1 MIPDETVQAIL
12 AATDIVTLIGE
23 SLELKKSG
31 ANYGALCP
39 FHSEKSPSFNVNS
52 QRQIFHCFGCQAGG
66 DAIKWERMY
75 FEKTFVEACERL
87 AARAGIPLSSHLD
100 DQDRSRRDTP
110 RRKRVIR
117 RDLPKVPDLDEGN
130 AAEHLALAKLRG
142 LMAPSIAAAMARG
155 FLRFCWW
162 NEKRSWIVTDKT
174 RVNAQVRHLDGSP
187 LFHNAAGNPVKA
199 QTVSS
204 SWSRWPL
211 GAADIRHRDVL
222 ICEGG
227 PDFLAAVELIELF
240 ELPVSPVGILGASMP
255 IHEKALP
262 FFRNK
267 VVHVAEHT
275 GDAGAAA
282 TARWAAQLDGLAS
295 VIACP
300 MPDDDLNQ
308 AIVDYGPRGALNYL
322 PYRTELPF

>member
-1 MIPDETVQAIL
+1 MIPEETVQAIL
-12 AATDIVTLIGE
+12 AATDIVTLIAE
-23 SLELKKSG
+23 SLELKRAGTSFK
-31 ANYGALCP
+31 ANCP
-39 FHSEKSPSFNVNS
+39 FHNEKSPSFNVNP
-52 QRQIFHCFGCQAGG
+52 QRQTFHCFGCQAGG

-75 FEKTFVEACERL
+75 FDKTFVEACERL
-87 AARAGIPLSSHLD
+87 AARAGIPLSSHSD
-100 DQDRSRRDTP
+100 DHDRSRRAKP
-110 RRKRVIR
+110 RRKRVIK
-117 RDLPKVPDLDEGN
+117 RDLPDVPDLDEGN
-130 AAEHLALAKLRG
+130 PAEHRALAKLRG
-142 LMAPSIAAAMARG
+142 LDERTIRAAMHRG

-187 LFHNAAGNPVKA
+187 LFFTSDGKGIKA

-227 PDFLAAVELIELF
+227 PDFLAAIELIEEF
-240 ELPVSPVGILGASMP
+240 ELKVSPVGILGASMP
-255 IHEKALP
+255 IHDKALP

-275 GDAGAAA
+275 GQAGQDA
-282 TARWAAQLDGLAS
+282 TARWAAQLEGIAS

-322 PYRTELPF
+322 PYRTEMPF